1 MPRPTRIRPSRYEIQ
16 CTGALQAPGPV
27 CHKLRSGRLLL
38 PATLHQPAGGHDL
51 LPSRL
56 PDPPV
61 RIFPAAA
68 AAANAAAA
76 AAGPTLINPL
86 LSRSSCACLS
96 GCGTRS

>member
-1 MPRPTRIRPSRYEIQ
+1 MHRRPAGSCPGLSQ
-16 CTGALQAPGPV
+16 VAVGAA
-27 CHKLRSGRLLL
+27 LL

-68 AAANAAAA
+68 ANAAAA
-76 AAGPTLINPL
+76 AASPALINSL